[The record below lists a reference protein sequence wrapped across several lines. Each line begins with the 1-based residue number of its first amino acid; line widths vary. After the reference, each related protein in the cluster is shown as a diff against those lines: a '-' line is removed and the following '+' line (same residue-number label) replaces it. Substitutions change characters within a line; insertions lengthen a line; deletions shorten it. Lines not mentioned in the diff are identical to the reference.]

1 MLLKIMLRG
10 SLVKKGLGLV
20 SLFYFIV
27 ACGLFP
33 PPPHSPHA
41 GAPTHPGSS
50 GSPGSPTIPGQPSTP
65 GTTAGVV
72 KCTHQ
77 YPYAHFN
84 QQIRGFLSAAGDTSN
99 IGNVGCTKEQYQQS
113 GSGIQVKGTVYFT
126 GGKKL
131 DLSNLS
137 QTLEVNSASSKIK
150 ILIKPV
156 NQRELAVDLKA
167 APIAGQVSGSIAVLS
182 FEDEKGKVTLDGE
195 FRSNDKGVIVFSA
208 PFQYNNF
215 VVFGRTDVTGHEGT
229 IGQFEIPAC
238 GLFDCVR

>member
-1 MLLKIMLRG
+1 MLLKIMPCETWI
-10 SLVKKGLGLV
+10 KKVLLGV
-20 SLFYFIV
+20 LFYFIV

-33 PPPHSPHA
+33 PPPSSPHA

-50 GSPGSPTIPGQPSTP
+50 GSPTLPGQPSTP
-65 GTTAGVV
+65 GTTSGVV

-99 IGNVGCTKEQYQQS
+99 IGNVGCTKEQAQS
-113 GSGIQVKGTVYFT
+113 GSAMLVKGTVYFT

-137 QTLEVNSASSKIK
+137 QTLEVASSSSKIK
-150 ILIKPV
+150 IIIKPV
-156 NQRELAVDLKA
+156 NQRELVVDLNA
-167 APIAGQVSGSIAVLS
+167 APIAGQVNGSIAVLS

-195 FRSNDKGVIVFSA
+195 FRSNDKGLIVFSA
-208 PFQYNNF
+208 PFQYDNF
-215 VVFGRTDVTGHEGT
+215 TIFGRTDVTGYEGT
-229 IGQFEIPAC
+229 IGLFEIPAC

>member
-1 MLLKIMLRG
+1 MFLKTIPCQIWIKKVL
-10 SLVKKGLGLV
+10 SLGF
-20 SLFYFIV
+20 LFYFIV

-33 PPPHSPHA
+33 PPPHSPPA
-41 GAPTHPGSS
+41 GAPVHPGSS
-50 GSPGSPTIPGQPSTP
+50 GTSAIPGQPSTP

-77 YPYAHFN
+77 YPHAHFN
-84 QQIRGFLSAAGDTSN
+84 QQIRGFLSAAGETSN
-99 IGNVGCTKEQYQQS
+99 IANVGCTKEQYQQT

-137 QTLEVNSASSKIK
+137 QTLEVAGSSSEIK

-156 NQRELAVDLKA
+156 NQREIAVDLKA
-167 APIAGQVSGSIAVLS
+167 APIAGQVNGSIAVLS
-182 FEDEKGKVTLDGE
+182 FEDEKGKVTLDGK

-208 PFQYNNF
+208 PFQYDNF
-215 VVFGRTDVTGHEGT
+215 TIFGRTDVTGYEGT
-229 IGQFEIPAC
+229 IGLFEIPAC